1 MEQRIE
7 IKSDSTEIE
16 IRDKDE
22 ITRDIEQSRRE
33 VKEALQATKHAW
45 VERNPAVLAW
55 RATRDKA
62 EVVKL
67 KTAAK
72 ARATD
77 DKVRSNI
84 YKSLGIAA
92 GVGLLAGFIF
102 RWRAQ
107 RAKRCC

>member
-1 MEQRIE
+1 MEQHIE
-7 IKSDSTEIE
+7 TRSDSAEVE
-16 IRDKDE
+16 IRDKEE

-33 VKEALQATKHAW
+33 VKEALHATKVAW

-55 RATRDKA
+55 RATKDKA

-77 DKVRSNI
+77 DRVRENI

-92 GVGLLAGFIF
+92 AAGIIAGFIL
-102 RWRAQ
+102 RWRSQ
-107 RAKRCC
+107 GAKNCC